1 VEGGALLPQ
10 FKQTFVVP
18 AGTTHLAF
26 TITGANLV
34 HDAAAPPDAFEAALL
49 DEDTGD
55 SLVGTPG
62 TLTNTDAFLNLQS
75 TGVLHVSDQVLNSAA
90 NGSGDSVPL
99 AGTIDVTV
107 DLSSVPAGTVAT
119 LYFDL
124 LGFGTQASRV
134 SIDDVRLIGA
144 ATGPPLEFQL
154 DPATDSGALGDDL
167 TNISLVALLGITDPF
182 QVVLLDLDGDG
193 FDDGSVTADADGN
206 FRFDNVPLAEGT
218 NVIRMQATADGQTT
232 VAQRTIHLDTQAP
245 SGTLVFPAPLTVL
258 NAGAGYVEIQWSDAG
273 AAGLDGSTFDADDV
287 TITGVTVDG
296 FEDLGGGLVRYTY
309 SGGDSLPEGTI
320 QVQLIAGAVADLA
333 GNINAAATF
342 SFVIDRLGPVGML
355 NDPAAGS
362 TISVD
367 PGYVEI
373 QWLDIGLAGLDTTSF
388 DTDDVTVTGVNITR
402 VEDRDDGLVRYWYD
416 GQSLPAG
423 AIVMTLP
430 AGVVSDLAGNPSES
444 ATASFTMATADEPV
458 DVTALVTVQY
468 FGVQYNRRTGVWA
481 FYGQVTNHS
490 DAPLSAPIHV
500 LWTDLEPEGS
510 VVINADGAVT
520 ALDALILVNALN
532 AAMQPADNFVDDLL
546 AEALDLEFGLEKD
559 DLLDDLAVNLARAAI
574 R

>member
-1 VEGGALLPQ
+1 
-10 FKQTFVVP
+10 
-18 AGTTHLAF
+18 
-26 TITGANLV
+26 
-34 HDAAAPPDAFEAALL
+34 
-49 DEDTGD
+49 
-55 SLVGTPG
+55 
-62 TLTNTDAFLNLQS
+62 
-75 TGVLHVSDQVLNSAA
+75 
-90 NGSGDSVPL
+90 
-99 AGTIDVTV
+99 
-107 DLSSVPAGTVAT
+107 
-119 LYFDL
+119 
-124 LGFGTQASRV
+124 
-134 SIDDVRLIGA
+134 
-144 ATGPPLEFQL
+144 
-154 DPATDSGALGDDL
+154 
-167 TNISLVALLGITDPF
+167 
-182 QVVLLDLDGDG
+182 
-193 FDDGSVTADADGN
+193 
-206 FRFDNVPLAEGT
+206 
-218 NVIRMQATADGQTT
+218 VIRMQATADGQTT

-320 QVQLIAGAVADLA
+320 QVQLIAGAAADLA

-362 TISVD
+362 TISDD

-402 VEDRDDGLVRYWYD
+402 VEDRDNGLVRYWYD

-444 ATASFTMATADEPV
+444 ATASYTMATADDPV

-481 FYGQVTNHS
+481 FYGQVTNDS
-490 DAPLSAPIHV
+490 DAPLSAPIRV

-510 VVINADGAVT
+510 VVINADGTLADGTPYFEIDVENGVLEPGETSTARTFALQTPSRTQYSFTTIVTAMLPPGSDALQDGTSDEGGSLITAPIVYPLHNYENPHDVDDNGTVEPLDVLIVVNYVNTYGPGPLPEPTEPPQFFPDVHADGAVT

-532 AAMQPADNFVDDLL
+532 AAMLPGEGEAASTAVATLAALPAWSAAPTVPGPVAGPLLPPDAPDAGVDLLAGNIPANGSMLLDDFAVRPDRESSLPADDSFEDLL
-546 AEALDLEFGLEKD
+546 AEKFDLELGLNIE
-559 DLLDDLAVNLARAAI
+559 DLLDDLAENLAHTAMK
-574 R
+574 